1 MTDLVEF
8 LRDRLAED
16 EQAARAAT
24 HPREADIAAYRASL
38 PLDMEPLNEETA
50 ANWWGGTNEDGR
62 GNYWCGVWAGD
73 GLVPI
78 LRMDDEYDRGTAEH
92 IARWDPARVLAEVEA
107 KRAILEHVSR
117 TVAFAGEPPGI
128 DLEDVPAIEHVL
140 RLLAQAYAGHPD
152 FDPTWRAS

>member
-1 MTDLVEF
+1 MSDLAAF

-24 HPREADIAAYRASL
+24 HPREAGIAAYRASL
-38 PLDMEPLNEETA
+38 PLDMEPLNDETA

-73 GLVPI
+73 GLVSI

-107 KRAILEHVSR
+107 KRAILRH
-117 TVAFAGEPPGI
+117 
-128 DLEDVPAIEHVL
+128 EDVHGEGDYVL
-140 RLLAQAYAGHPD
+140 QALAQPYAGHPD
-152 FDPTWRAS
+152 FDPAWRTG